1 MVVVGAEAKLP
12 VAVAGVGLLVFPPVV
27 VPEVLVDT
35 MVSSSGSSGS
45 TGLDQSAI
53 EPCSEMSTRECGEP
67 AWGPLVGR
75 DGVSE
80 ILQEKALGER

>member
-1 MVVVGAEAKLP
+1 MVAVGAEAKLP

-27 VPEVLVDT
+27 VPEVLVD

-80 ILQEKALGER
+80 ILQERALGER